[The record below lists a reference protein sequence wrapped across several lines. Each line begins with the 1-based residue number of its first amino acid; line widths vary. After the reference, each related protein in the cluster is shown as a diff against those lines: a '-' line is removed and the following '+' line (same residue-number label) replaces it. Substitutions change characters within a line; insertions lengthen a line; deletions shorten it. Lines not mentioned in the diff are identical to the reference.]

1 MKDMQKDFWGEPKRE
16 KKDKWE
22 SELQQY
28 DSASF
33 PDRLRRLRLIAEVMT
48 SPAGYLLHSQESA
61 FLFEDAKNC
70 FIFDQFSA
78 CILVCQA
85 LLEHQLKGIY
95 CMAGKDNLISM
106 GFKRLIKHALEDR
119 ILPDFIISK
128 LDELRS
134 KRNPLVHPQEEVLGS
149 YAPRAL
155 ALNVTPEELLEQD
168 AKEAVLVTFEILNRH
183 PFGLR

>member
-1 MKDMQKDFWGEPKRE
+1 MQKDFWGKLKKE
-16 KKDKWE
+16 KQDKWE
-22 SELQQY
+22 RELKRY
-28 DSASF
+28 DAESF
-33 PDRLRRLRLIAEVMT
+33 PDRLRRLHLIAEVMT
-48 SPAGYLLHSQESA
+48 SPVGYLLHSTESA

-70 FIFDQFSA
+70 FIFGQFSA

-95 CMAGKDNLISM
+95 RMAGKDNMIRM

-149 YAPRAL
+149 YAPRAS

-168 AKEAVLVTFEILNRH
+168 AKEAILLTFEILNRR
-183 PFGLR
+183 PF